1 MTGDRIRNNLLLLH
15 TEYLNYICHADF
27 TRSLLLLQ
35 GLATKTQA
43 HAIKTVTDGRL
54 KIHAQPPVTFQQHF
68 EIDNGQ
74 AESHVSVRYHD
85 INVRSEM
92 FVRERNNELMGS

>member
-1 MTGDRIRNNLLLLH
+1 MIGDLIRNNLLLLH

-27 TRSLLLLQ
+27 TRNLFVTSRPCD
-35 GLATKTQA
+35 KTQA
-43 HAIKTVTDGRL
+43 HAIKTVTDGRV

-68 EIDNGQ
+68 EIDDGQ

-85 INVRSEM
+85 IMMR
-92 FVRERNNELMGS
+92 R